1 MDPVWNDPVK
11 LRELSDDMRKAAKK
25 FHDEI
30 DKLRNAHKRLTL
42 KCRDDK
48 IDEFG
53 FDFRKT
59 CKSVEELEEVLK
71 TTAKHL
77 DAKASEFEDIQKI

>member
-11 LRELSDDMRKAAKK
+11 LRELSDDMRKAAGK

-30 DKLRNAHKRLTL
+30 DKLRTAHNKLVL

-53 FDFRKT
+53 MDFKRT
-59 CKSVEELEEVLK
+59 CKSIEELETVLK
-71 TTAKHL
+71 ETAKHL
-77 DAKASEFEDIQKI
+77 DGKADEFERMQRI